1 MTPPTLSCYSL
12 THTIVLSLAHLS
24 ALYTFAH
31 RKLAISPQK
40 PLLTLYLESM
50 DLGVEKRKEIVL
62 PVPKENDPVQILN
75 EIMMHVLALKAG
87 GGDAWA
93 QYGQAQEELASETP

>member
-1 MTPPTLSCYSL
+1 MTHQLSLATL
-12 THTIVLSLAHLS
+12 THTPSLCHQHIS
-24 ALYTFAH
+24 APVRIRSQKTCH
-31 RKLAISPQK
+31 PPQK

-50 DLGVEKRKEIVL
+50 DLSAEKIVL